1 MILYF
6 YNYSYL
12 RSRHSV
18 VNERMRTLG
27 DVEVNNVAGRKV
39 IEPAVDKNFPELAL
53 PGLFPSFLNSRAV
66 NNVLY
71 GHLDVLLDQ
80 VVHIASLG

>member
-39 IEPAVDKNFPELAL
+39 IE
-53 PGLFPSFLNSRAV
+53 
-66 NNVLY
+66 LY
-71 GHLDVLLDQ
+71 GHQSMGHAIVTECNSPSRGQKLPGTRPSWPFPKLPE
-80 VVHIASLG
+80 